1 MGDKEQIA
9 KLAVE
14 VAEHRGKVD
23 EFIINTIGYR
33 KDLCGKMDKLFG
45 LFSNLPCSER
55 KGWYESMGKQVG
67 FMWVVLAILLTAVVG
82 STVNGWF
89 DRDDMKKSLA
99 MIKSTTIGETQ
110 CLKMEKK

>member
-1 MGDKEQIA
+1 MGDKEQIT

-23 EFIINTIGYR
+23 EFIINTVNYR
-33 KDLCGKMDKLFG
+33 KDLCGKLDRIQSFL
-45 LFSNLPCSER
+45 LAIPCKER
-55 KGWYESMGKQVG
+55 KAWYDSMGKQVA
-67 FMWVVLAILLTAVVG
+67 FMWVVLTILLTAVVG

-99 MIKSTTIGETQ
+99 MIKSTTIAEAQ
-110 CLKMEKK
+110 CLKTEKK